1 MRHVTSESS
10 GGQLDGGGSSGSG
23 GGGEATILLNRLR
36 AGDADAG
43 RELLPV
49 LYDELKRIA
58 ARQFR
63 GQAAGHTLQ
72 PTILVHEAFLRL
84 IGKPTA
90 FEDRAHFFAVA
101 ATAMRQILVNHARA
115 SNADKRGGGAKAVA
129 LNHDVADESG
139 SGGGGPGGGKD
150 IDVLALHEALEQLAK
165 IDPRKHRVI
174 ELRFFAGLTVEEIA
188 QAMDLSKTTIESEW
202 RAARAWLNVKL
213 GQLSLLPLPGTSRKL
228 VPSNG
233 QRRKC
238 DTLPVLRR
246 GEG

>member
-1 MRHVTSESS
+1 MSNVTDAQGPS
-10 GGQLDGGGSSGSG
+10 
-23 GGGEATILLNRLR
+23 GGEATLLLNRIR
-36 AGDADAG
+36 HGDADAG

-84 IGKPTA
+84 VGKGAA

-115 SNADKRGGGAKAVA
+115 TNADKRGGGAKAVA
-129 LNHDVADESG
+129 LNNDVADT
-139 SGGGGPGGGKD
+139 GGGAE
-150 IDVLALHEALEQLAK
+150 IDVLALHEALEELER
-165 IDPRKHRVI
+165 IDQRKHRVI

-213 GQLSLLPLPGTSRKL
+213 G
-228 VPSNG
+228 
-233 QRRKC
+233 
-238 DTLPVLRR
+238 
-246 GEG
+246 E

>member
-1 MRHVTSESS
+1 MITVTNVN
-10 GGQLDGGGSSGSG
+10 GSSG
-23 GGGEATILLNRLR
+23 EATMLLNRLR
-36 AGDADAG
+36 GGDADAG

-58 ARQFR
+58 ARQFH
-63 GQAAGHTLQ
+63 GQAPGHTLQ

-84 IGKPTA
+84 VGKPAAA

-115 SNADKRGGGAKAVA
+115 TNADKRGGGAKAVA
-129 LNHDVADESG
+129 LDNDVADPDAA
-139 SGGGGPGGGKD
+139 GGGAAGQ
-150 IDVLALHEALEQLAK
+150 IDVLALHEALEELER
-165 IDPRKHRVI
+165 IDQRKHRVI

-213 GQLSLLPLPGTSRKL
+213 S
-228 VPSNG
+228 
-233 QRRKC
+233 
-238 DTLPVLRR
+238 
-246 GEG
+246 E

>member
-1 MRHVTSESS
+1 MNNMTDAQRQH
-10 GGQLDGGGSSGSG
+10 GD
-23 GGGEATILLNRLR
+23 ATMLLERLR
-36 AGDADAG
+36 AGDGDAG

-49 LYDELKRIA
+49 LYEELKRIA
-58 ARQFR
+58 ARQFH

-84 IGKPTA
+84 VGKPAA

-115 SNADKRGGGAKAVA
+115 ANADKRGGGAQAVA
-129 LNHDVADESG
+129 LDSDMPCPAAARGD
-139 SGGGGPGGGKD
+139 GGRSE
-150 IDVLALHEALEQLAK
+150 IDVLALHEALEELAR
-165 IDPRKHRVI
+165 IDQRKHRVI

-213 GQLSLLPLPGTSRKL
+213 G
-228 VPSNG
+228 
-233 QRRKC
+233 
-238 DTLPVLRR
+238 
-246 GEG
+246 E

>member
-1 MRHVTSESS
+1 MKTVTDAKSPS
-10 GGQLDGGGSSGSG
+10 GD
-23 GGGEATILLNRLR
+23 ATMLLNRLR

-49 LYDELKRIA
+49 LYEELKRIA
-58 ARQFR
+58 ARQFH

-84 IGKPTA
+84 VGKPAA

-129 LNHDVADESG
+129 LDNNVADTA
-139 SGGGGPGGGKD
+139 GGAEV
-150 IDVLALHEALEQLAK
+150 DVLALNEALDELER
-165 IDPRKHRVI
+165 IDPRKRRVI

-188 QAMDLSKTTIESEW
+188 SAMDLSKTTIESEW

-213 GQLSLLPLPGTSRKL
+213 G
-228 VPSNG
+228 
-233 QRRKC
+233 
-238 DTLPVLRR
+238 
-246 GEG
+246 E

>member
-1 MRHVTSESS
+1 MMTNVTESKSNS
-10 GGQLDGGGSSGSG
+10 GD
-23 GGGEATILLNRLR
+23 ATLLLNRLR

-49 LYDELKRIA
+49 LYEELKRIA
-58 ARQFR
+58 ARQFH

-84 IGKPTA
+84 VGKPAA

-115 SNADKRGGGAKAVA
+115 SNADKRGGGARAVA
-129 LNHDVADESG
+129 LDNDVAGTD
-139 SGGGGPGGGKD
+139 GGGAE
-150 IDVLALHEALEQLAK
+150 IDVLALHEALEELER

-188 QAMDLSKTTIESEW
+188 KAMDLSKTTIESEW

-213 GQLSLLPLPGTSRKL
+213 G
-228 VPSNG
+228 
-233 QRRKC
+233 
-238 DTLPVLRR
+238 
-246 GEG
+246 E

>member
-1 MRHVTSESS
+1 MM
-10 GGQLDGGGSSGSG
+10 GGVADAEGQY
-23 GGGEATILLNRLR
+23 GEATVLLNRLR

-84 IGKPTA
+84 VGKPAA

-115 SNADKRGGGAKAVA
+115 ANADKRGGGAKAVA
-129 LNHDVADESG
+129 LNHDVPDTA
-139 SGGGGPGGGKD
+139 GGAE
-150 IDVLALHEALEQLAK
+150 IDVLALHEALEQLAR
-165 IDPRKHRVI
+165 IDQRKHRVI

-188 QAMDLSKTTIESEW
+188 EAMGLSKTTIESEW

-213 GQLSLLPLPGTSRKL
+213 A
-228 VPSNG
+228 
-233 QRRKC
+233 
-238 DTLPVLRR
+238 
-246 GEG
+246 E

>member
-1 MRHVTSESS
+1 MQLQAGPSRR
-10 GGQLDGGGSSGSG
+10 GGFVRGRTEITMFDVNDSDRPA
-23 GGGEATILLNRLR
+23 GEATVLLNRLR
-36 AGDADAG
+36 GGDADAG

-84 IGKPTA
+84 VGKPAA

-115 SNADKRGGGAKAVA
+115 ANADKRGGGAKPVA
-129 LNHDVADESG
+129 LNHDVADAP
-139 SGGGGPGGGKD
+139 GGGGAE
-150 IDVLALHEALEQLAK
+150 IDVLALHEALEQLAR

-188 QAMDLSKTTIESEW
+188 AAMGLSKTTIESEW

-213 GQLSLLPLPGTSRKL
+213 S
-228 VPSNG
+228 
-233 QRRKC
+233 
-238 DTLPVLRR
+238 
-246 GEG
+246 E

>member
-1 MRHVTSESS
+1 M
-10 GGQLDGGGSSGSG
+10 
-23 GGGEATILLNRLR
+23 LLNRLR

-58 ARQFR
+58 GRQFR
-63 GQAAGHTLQ
+63 GQAVGHTLQ

-84 IGKPTA
+84 VGKPAA
-90 FEDRAHFFAVA
+90 FQDRAHFFAVA

-129 LNHDVADESG
+129 LNHDVPDTAGG
-139 SGGGGPGGGKD
+139 SE
-150 IDVLALHEALEQLAK
+150 IDVLALNEALEELAR
-165 IDPRKHRVI
+165 IDQRKHRVI

-188 QAMDLSKTTIESEW
+188 EAMGLSKTTIESEW

-213 GQLSLLPLPGTSRKL
+213 SG
-228 VPSNG
+228 
-233 QRRKC
+233 
-238 DTLPVLRR
+238 
-246 GEG
+246 

>member
-1 MRHVTSESS
+1 MTDVTHTN
-10 GGQLDGGGSSGSG
+10 GSSD
-23 GGGEATILLNRLR
+23 EATMLLHRLR

-58 ARQFR
+58 ARQFH

-84 IGKPTA
+84 VGKPAA

-115 SNADKRGGGAKAVA
+115 SNAEKRGGGAKAVA
-129 LNHDVADESG
+129 LNRDVADSG
-139 SGGGGPGGGKD
+139 NGSAEV
-150 IDVLALHEALEQLAK
+150 DVLALHEALEELER
-165 IDPRKHRVI
+165 IDQRKHRVI

-188 QAMDLSKTTIESEW
+188 KAMDLSKTTIESEW

-213 GQLSLLPLPGTSRKL
+213 G
-228 VPSNG
+228 
-233 QRRKC
+233 
-238 DTLPVLRR
+238 
-246 GEG
+246 E

>member
-1 MRHVTSESS
+1 MRQTSSMSKTARSAPAQPFAGRFVRSGAELMMADVTDDDSNSGQH
-10 GGQLDGGGSSGSG
+10 GGQH
-23 GGGEATILLNRLR
+23 EATVLLQRLR

-63 GQAAGHTLQ
+63 GQAVGHTLQ

-84 IGKPTA
+84 VGKPAA
-90 FEDRAHFFAVA
+90 FTDRAHFFAVA

-129 LNHDVADESG
+129 LNHDVPDSA
-139 SGGGGPGGGKD
+139 GPAE
-150 IDVLALHEALEQLAK
+150 IDVLALHEALEQLAR
-165 IDPRKHRVI
+165 IDQRKHRVI

-188 QAMDLSKTTIESEW
+188 EAMGLSKTTIESEW

-213 GQLSLLPLPGTSRKL
+213 S
-228 VPSNG
+228 
-233 QRRKC
+233 
-238 DTLPVLRR
+238 
-246 GEG
+246 GE

>member
-1 MRHVTSESS
+1 
-10 GGQLDGGGSSGSG
+10 
-23 GGGEATILLNRLR
+23 LR

-58 ARQFR
+58 ARQFH

-84 IGKPTA
+84 VGKPAA

-115 SNADKRGGGAKAVA
+115 SNAEKRGGGAKAVA
-129 LNHDVADESG
+129 LNRDVADSG
-139 SGGGGPGGGKD
+139 NGSAEV
-150 IDVLALHEALEQLAK
+150 DVLALHEALEELER
-165 IDPRKHRVI
+165 IDQRKHRVI

-188 QAMDLSKTTIESEW
+188 KAMDLSKTTIESEW

-213 GQLSLLPLPGTSRKL
+213 G
-228 VPSNG
+228 
-233 QRRKC
+233 
-238 DTLPVLRR
+238 
-246 GEG
+246 E